1 MSRKNKNQP
10 ENTNNSNLIRKY
22 SEETEETLQ
31 AIRQDMVDALLVMRG
46 DGTRV
51 VTFNEADFPYR
62 LMVES
67 MSEGAVTLIPDGTIF
82 YSNTRFCEMVQT
94 ESELLVGTPFR
105 ELIMPEEREAFDT
118 IFSQASEPEARG
130 EFCLK
135 EKGGTCVPVQL
146 SMYPLKTDA
155 VIGIS
160 IIITDLTERKR
171 AEEALQKSES
181 LFRLIATNSPDVIFA
196 QDRNLRYTWIINTV
210 PPLPQDEVIGKR
222 DADLMP
228 IDQAEQLTE
237 LKQKILKT
245 GISVRQELMLSPS
258 GSQRWFDAIYQPL
271 YDHTQQIVGI
281 VCYARDITEHIH
293 AEEKIRTLAA
303 KLTVA
308 EQEERQRISQVL
320 HDDLQQRLFA
330 IKAQLSFLNGLDQK
344 DVPSPSPYFSFDEIQ
359 SALSEAIAV
368 TRNLSIDISPMILHG
383 EGLTESMKWLSSRMT
398 EQYGLQVQIKAKTNV
413 DQLDHHVRLVLF
425 QAARELLF
433 NIVKHADTSQA
444 TVTIEQEHSNARV
457 IISDTGKGFDVEAT
471 MKDPQASHGLLVV
484 QDRLG
489 LLGCTM
495 RIISKPGNGTRVII
509 EAPIEK
515 VSE

>member
-1 MSRKNKNQP
+1 MPRKNKNQP
-10 ENTNNSNLIRKY
+10 ENINNSNSTRTY

-31 AIRQDMVDALLVMRG
+31 AIRQDMVDALLVTRG
-46 DGTRV
+46 NGTRV
-51 VTFNEADFPYR
+51 VTFNDADFPYR

-82 YSNTRFCEMVQT
+82 YSNSRFCEMVQT
-94 ESELLVGTPFR
+94 ESDLLVGTPFR
-105 ELIMPEEREAFDT
+105 EFIMPEEREAFDT
-118 IFSQASEPEARG
+118 IFSQASLPEARG

-135 EKGGTCVPVQL
+135 EKAGTCVPVQL
-146 SMYPLKTDA
+146 SLYPLKKDA

-196 QDRNLRYTWIINTV
+196 QDRNLRYTWIVNTV
-210 PPLPQDEVIGKR
+210 PPLPQEEVIGKR

-228 IDQAEQLTE
+228 IDQALQLTE

-330 IKAQLSFLNGLDQK
+330 IKAQLSFLNGSDQK
-344 DVPSPSPYFSFDEIQ
+344 HEPSPSPYFSFDEIQ

-398 EQYGLQVQIKAKTNV
+398 EQYGLQVQINPKENV

-425 QAARELLF
+425 QAVRELLF
-433 NIVKHADTSQA
+433 NIVKHAGTSQA
-444 TVTIEQEHSNARV
+444 TITIEQEHPNARV
-457 IISDTGKGFDVEAT
+457 IISDTGKGFDVEAI
-471 MKDPQASHGLLVV
+471 MKDPQASHGLLMV

-495 RIISKPGNGTRVII
+495 KIISKPGNGTRVIL
-509 EAPIEK
+509 EAPLEK
-515 VSE
+515 ISE